1 MILHVTEGRHER
13 DYVIHLKFNDGAEGL
28 VDLAEEL
35 HGAMFSPL
43 RDVEKFKA
51 FKIDPELNTIVWDNG
66 ADFAPE
72 FLHDRL
78 LIPARPED
86 RPTRR

>member
-1 MILHVTEGRHER
+1 MILHVIEARYER
-13 DYVIHLKFNDGAEGL
+13 DYVIRLKFNDGAEGF

-35 HGAMFSPL
+35 YGPMFAPL
-43 RDVEKFKA
+43 KDVQKFKA
-51 FKIDPELNTIVWDNG
+51 FRIDPEINTVAWDNG

-78 LIPARPED
+78 LIPAQPED
-86 RPTRR
+86 QPEP